1 MNFTYERGTGVYGS
15 CGATLNGEMFVLGGM
30 NKKRQVKIKNMQK
43 PDNFCK
49 DDHGT

>member
-1 MNFTYERGTGVYGS
+1 MNFSYELETEVYDS
-15 CGATLNGEMFVLGGM
+15 CGATLNGEMFVFGGA